1 MGDQN
6 DRRWVPLRDA
16 AKALGVSKETV
27 RQRFKAKALDG
38 RRDNHG
44 RILVALP
51 ADLVATLSTTPGD
64 RVAKVNRQGGS
75 LAPSAEAVI
84 AEKDRTIA
92 RLEGEVVWLRGELE
106 RRRWP
111 GLWPALQR
119 FWRGGE

>member
-1 MGDQN
+1 MGDQT
-6 DRRWVPLRDA
+6 DRHWVPLRDA

-27 RQRFKAKALDG
+27 RQRFKAGALDG

-51 ADLVATLSTTPGD
+51 ADLVATLATMPGA
-64 RVAKVNRQGGS
+64 RAAKVGRQGGG
-75 LAPSAEAVI
+75 LAPSVEAVLT
-84 AEKDRTIA
+84 EKDRTIA
-92 RLEGEVVWLRGELE
+92 RLEGEVAWLRAELE

-119 FWRGGE
+119 FWRGEA